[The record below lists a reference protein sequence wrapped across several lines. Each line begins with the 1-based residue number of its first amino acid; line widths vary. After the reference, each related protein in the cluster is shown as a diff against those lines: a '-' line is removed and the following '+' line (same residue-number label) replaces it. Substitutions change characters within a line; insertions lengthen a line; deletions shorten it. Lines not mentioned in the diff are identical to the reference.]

1 MPNPIALQ
9 FSESTR
15 IMTQPINQVCVVG
28 AGLMGTQIALQCA
41 VFGKRVWLHD
51 LREDALRGSLPAM
64 SAILDN
70 MTEDGYVSADERQRI
85 LDRIRHTTSVSEAAS
100 DADLVIEAVKE
111 EVTIKRDV
119 FQQLD
124 KLCPQHTILGT
135 NSSSIRISRLE
146 SATTRPDRVLNTHF
160 VLPIW
165 THPFV
170 ELMRGDST
178 SDATMEAV
186 RSFMSSIGILPVIVQ
201 KESMGFIFNRIW
213 RAVKKEALKV
223 VDQGIGTVEDV
234 DRTWRIQMETP
245 LGPFALMDS
254 IGLDV
259 VRDIELIYY
268 EESGDP
274 SDAPPKLL
282 LDKIAG
288 GELGVKTGRGFYT
301 YPNPDWKSPDFLK
314 QTSP

>member
-1 MPNPIALQ
+1 
-9 FSESTR
+9 
-15 IMTQPINQVCVVG
+15 
-28 AGLMGTQIALQCA
+28 MGTQIALQCA
-41 VFGKRVWLHD
+41 VFGKSVWLND
-51 LREDALRGSLPAM
+51 IREEALRSSPTAM
-64 SAILDN
+64 SAILDT
-70 MTEDGYVSADERQRI
+70 MTENGFVSAEERQKI

-111 EVTIKRDV
+111 EVSTKRDV

-124 KLCPQHTILGT
+124 HLCPQHTILAT
-135 NSSSIRISRLE
+135 NSSSIRISRIE

-170 ELMRGDST
+170 ELMRGELT
-178 SDATMEAV
+178 SDATMEVV
-186 RSFMSSIGILPVIVQ
+186 RSFMSSIGVLPVIVQ
-201 KESMGFIFNRIW
+201 KESTGFIFNRIW

-223 VDQGIGTVEDV
+223 VDQGIATVEDV
-234 DRTWRIQMETP
+234 DRTWMIQMETP
-245 LGPFALMDS
+245 MGPFAMMDN

-268 EESGDP
+268 EESGDL
-274 SDAPPKLL
+274 SDAPPPLL
-282 LDKIAG
+282 LDKISN

-301 YPNPDWKSPDFLK
+301 YPNPSWQSPDFLK
-314 QTSP
+314 QASL

>member
-1 MPNPIALQ
+1 
-9 FSESTR
+9 
-15 IMTQPINQVCVVG
+15 MTQPIDRVCVVG
-28 AGLMGTQIALQCA
+28 SGLMGTQIALQCA
-41 VFGKRVWLHD
+41 VFGKSVWLHD
-51 LREDALRGSLPAM
+51 LREDALRGSQPAM

-70 MTEDGYVSADERQRI
+70 MTENEYVAAADRQKI
-85 LDRIRHTTSVSEAAS
+85 LDRIRCTTSASEAAS
-100 DADLVIEAVKE
+100 EADLMIEAVKE
-111 EVTIKRDV
+111 EVSIKRDV

-124 KLCPQHTILGT
+124 QLCPQHTILAT
-135 NSSSIRISRLE
+135 NSSSIRISRIE
-146 SATTRPDRVLNTHF
+146 SATTRPEKVLNSHF

-170 ELMRGDST
+170 ELMRGGST

-201 KESMGFIFNRIW
+201 KESTGFIFNRIW

-223 VDQGIGTVEDV
+223 VDQGIATVEDV
-234 DRTWRIQMETP
+234 DRTWMIQMETP

-268 EESGDP
+268 EESVDP
-274 SDAPPKLL
+274 SDAPPQLL
-282 LDKIAG
+282 LDKIEG

-301 YPNPDWKSPDFLK
+301 YPNPDWQSPDFLK
-314 QTSP
+314 QASS